1 MLPILMGREET
12 KELSALGQLRKQ
24 RPRGA
29 RQPPREGPA
38 ADACERMQPSQGDH
52 LTGPEAGLGSFEE
65 ACQMVSNLTAEGR
78 DTRDGR
84 GHRRLRSWQ
93 GCTLSTSVEEVHDYY
108 NKAGKDYW
116 ICWFVS
122 DAYHWL
128 PMGWRAMPVA

>member
-93 GCTLSTSVEEVHDYY
+93 GCTLSTSVEDVHGHD
-108 NKAGKDYW
+108 NKTDKY
-116 ICWFVS
+116 
-122 DAYHWL
+122 
-128 PMGWRAMPVA
+128 